1 VLQTQSSRIPLTFRQ
16 RIFLTGLFLLALM
29 LSCFF
34 VSTIDPLAS
43 NLRLFPINRL
53 QPGKKFNGGQD
64 YSERSP
70 SSGGLDI
77 FVQP

>member
-1 VLQTQSSRIPLTFRQ
+1 
-16 RIFLTGLFLLALM
+16 M